1 MDGRNR
7 EIILPRYNEIPNV
20 GLYLKQVV
28 KLINDVIEPF
38 MEADVTEAMLSNYVK
53 KHIISSPVKKQ
64 YDREQTAKLIFIV
77 FAKNAASL
85 DNIALLLKR
94 QEQAYSAQEAYDFFA
109 ESMENALKA
118 AYSGETEAAPASEGE
133 KTELTILRTIIHTV
147 ASKCFLE
154 SCFAALRESE
164 SGGDGECSR

>member
-7 EIILPRYNEIPNV
+7 EITLPRYNEIPNV

-28 KLINDVIEPF
+28 KLINDIIEPF

-85 DNIALLLKR
+85 DNIALLLKK
-94 QEQAYSAQEAYDFFA
+94 QEENYSAQEAYDFFA
-109 ESMENALKA
+109 EAMENALNR
-118 AYSGETEAAPASEGE
+118 GETETVCAPEGE
-133 KTELTILRTIIHTV
+133 RIELTLMRTIVHTV

-154 SCFAALRESE
+154 NCFAALRESE
-164 SGGDGECSR
+164 SGGDAECTR

>member
-7 EIILPRYNEIPNV
+7 EITLPRYNEIPNV

-94 QEQAYSAQEAYDFFA
+94 QKQAYSAQEAYDFFA
-109 ESMENALKA
+109 EEMENALNGA
-118 AYSGETEAAPASEGE
+118 CRGETETVCAPEGE
-133 KTELTILRTIIHTV
+133 RIELTILRTIIHTV

-164 SGGDGECSR
+164 GGGDAECTK

>member
-7 EIILPRYNEIPNV
+7 EIKLPRYNEIPNV

-109 ESMENALKA
+109 ESMENALNR
-118 AYSGETEAAPASEGE
+118 GETETKQASEGE

-164 SGGDGECSR
+164 SGGDEECTR

>member
-7 EIILPRYNEIPNV
+7 EIKLPRYNEIPNV

-109 ESMENALKA
+109 ESMENALNR
-118 AYSGETEAAPASEGE
+118 GETETKQVSEGE
-133 KTELTILRTIIHTV
+133 QTELTILRTIIHTV

-164 SGGDGECSR
+164 SGGDAECSK

>member
-1 MDGRNR
+1 MDGRDR
-7 EIILPRYNEIPNV
+7 EITLPRYNEIPNV

-28 KLINDVIEPF
+28 KLINDIIEPF

-85 DNIALLLKR
+85 DNIALLLKK

-109 ESMENALKA
+109 EAMENALNR
-118 AYSGETEAAPASEGE
+118 GETETVCAPEGE
-133 KTELTILRTIIHTV
+133 RIELTLMRTIVHTV

-164 SGGDGECSR
+164 SGGDAECSK

>member
-28 KLINDVIEPF
+28 KLINDIIEPF

-77 FAKNAASL
+77 LAKNAASL

-109 ESMENALKA
+109 ESMENALNR
-118 AYSGETEAAPASEGE
+118 GETEAAPASEGE

>member
-1 MDGRNR
+1 MLHSSVFRLAFGNTLKFLVVALPL
-7 EIILPRYNEIPNV
+7 IIL
-20 GLYLKQVV
+20 
-28 KLINDVIEPF
+28 
-38 MEADVTEAMLSNYVK
+38 LSY
-53 KHIISSPVKKQ
+53 
-64 YDREQTAKLIFIV
+64 A
-77 FAKNAASL
+77 
-85 DNIALLLKR
+85 IALLLKR

-164 SGGDGECSR
+164 SGGDGECTR